1 VNAVRNLQAGKA
13 LHSKRAEIRVQFR
26 HVPGN
31 LYRGKIMGDLDS
43 TTNELV
49 KTSCRRIDRLLGILA
64 DAPLFGKVSS
74 AVCMQFKFSGSLGSM
89 PRLDMKARNCTSAV
103 LLSDIAG

>member
-1 VNAVRNLQAGKA
+1 M
-13 LHSKRAEIRVQFR
+13 QFR

-49 KTSCRRIDRLLGILA
+49 SA
-64 DAPLFGKVSS
+64 DAILNGGQPKISGCTCSVS
-74 AVCMQFKFSGSLGSM
+74 AALQ
-89 PRLDMKARNCTSAV
+89 
-103 LLSDIAG
+103 

>member
-1 VNAVRNLQAGKA
+1 MLHLQAGKA

-49 KTSCRRIDRLLGILA
+49 RTRSTTTYRIENSGGMQSCQQLQRGA
-64 DAPLFGKVSS
+64 SQVGTF
-74 AVCMQFKFSGSLGSM
+74 
-89 PRLDMKARNCTSAV
+89 
-103 LLSDIAG
+103 

>member
-1 VNAVRNLQAGKA
+1 MWQSCDTPMGTARLQSHQMLWQTDRHQVPHIDNDHSHSPPNCVQAGKA

-49 KTSCRRIDRLLGILA
+49 CMINRYPACVFTWCSVSTS
-64 DAPLFGKVSS
+64 SS
-74 AVCMQFKFSGSLGSM
+74 
-89 PRLDMKARNCTSAV
+89 
-103 LLSDIAG
+103 